1 MPNLPFS
8 IPVRLRVLPVPLFAS
23 LLFAGC
29 SGLPV
34 PTQEHSGFS
43 QSASDGASFSATRQA
58 AAPDWAGL
66 QRELEAALRETP
78 GNRIAHLPE
87 GLRAS
92 LPAADGFAPGQA
104 ELRPALA
111 ALLQRVV
118 PVFQRHAWASIRI
131 VGHTDS
137 QGSEMR
143 NLDLSFRRAE
153 AVAEYLRQQGI
164 GLGRLSADG
173 RGEADPIADNA
184 KAEGRARN
192 RRIDIFLNPR

>member
-8 IPVRLRVLPVPLFAS
+8 IPVRLRVLFAS

-29 SGLPV
+29 TGVPA
-34 PTQEHSGFS
+34 PTQEHSGFTPPPGN
-43 QSASDGASFSATRQA
+43 GASFSATRQA

-66 QRELEAALRETP
+66 QHELETALREIP
-78 GNRIAHLPE
+78 DNRIAHLPE

-92 LPAADGFAPGQA
+92 LPAADGFASGQA
-104 ELRPALA
+104 EIRPPLA

-118 PVFQRHAWASIRI
+118 PVFQRHAWAGIRI
-131 VGHTDS
+131 VGHTDG

-153 AVAEYLRQQGI
+153 AVVEYLRQQGI
-164 GLGRLSADG
+164 EFGRLSADG

-184 KAEGRARN
+184 KPEGRARN
-192 RRIDIFLNPR
+192 RRIEIFLNPR